1 VRRSNSLIRRISIIT
16 PDKHASTHD
25 IHGGSAEIEKPIGRG
40 KASSGDALGDGPA
53 LIRDGAFDLGRAVVP
68 CDIEGAEFT
77 LPAVAAPREIPTG
90 RDPLRRRAR

>member
-16 PDKHASTHD
+16 PDKHAATHD

-40 KASSGDALGDGPA
+40 KASSGDGPT

-77 LPAVAAPREIPTG
+77 LPAVAAPREITTG